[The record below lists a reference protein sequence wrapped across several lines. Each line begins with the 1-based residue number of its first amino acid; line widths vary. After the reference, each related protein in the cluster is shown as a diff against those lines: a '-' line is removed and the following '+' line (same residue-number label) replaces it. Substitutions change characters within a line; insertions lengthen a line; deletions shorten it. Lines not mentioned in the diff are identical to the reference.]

1 MNEFQLKMS
10 KILHNK
16 KMADENNEQ
25 AILIC
30 KARDWIS
37 NIVEKLKKVGAK
49 TIDIMLNNMYE
60 DVK

>member
-10 KILHNK
+10 KILYK
-16 KMADENNEQ
+16 KMADEDNEQ

-30 KARDWIS
+30 KARGWIS
-37 NIVEKLKKVGAK
+37 NVVEKLKKVGAK

>member
-10 KILHNK
+10 KILYK
-16 KMADENNEQ
+16 KMADEDNDQ

-30 KARDWIS
+30 KARGWIS
-37 NIVEKLKKVGAK
+37 NVVEKLKKVGSK

>member
-10 KILHNK
+10 KILYK
-16 KMADENNEQ
+16 KMADEDNEQ

-30 KARDWIS
+30 KARGWIS
-37 NIVEKLKKVGAK
+37 NVVEKLKKVVAK

>member
-10 KILHNK
+10 KILYK
-16 KMADENNEQ
+16 KMADEDNEQ

-30 KARDWIS
+30 KARGWIS
-37 NIVEKLKKVGAK
+37 NVVEKLKKVGSK